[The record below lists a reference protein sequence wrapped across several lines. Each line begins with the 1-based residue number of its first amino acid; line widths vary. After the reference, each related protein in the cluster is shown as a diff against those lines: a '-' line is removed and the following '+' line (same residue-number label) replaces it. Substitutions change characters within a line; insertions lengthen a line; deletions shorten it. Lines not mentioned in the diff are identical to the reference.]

1 MRVLTTRK
9 TPPEM
14 PRYLL
19 GDDRAAIVRRQ
30 DVMLTRLQV
39 RYRPR
44 FQRVLNRAADR
55 MLRTFAATGVV
66 PDNSE
71 EDAAALA
78 AVFQEMALFSV
89 RHSAQ
94 AVIDTGKS
102 WARPL
107 ERKDFT
113 DTFILFASNYIA
125 DELIRARISNITRNT
140 RQTIVAAIAQT
151 VAADNGVDRVGIA
164 RQVRRRVPTINRNRA
179 DRIARTE
186 THGASTYADQQATS
200 QLGLDLSKEWVAVE
214 DARTRE
220 DHSAAD
226 GQVVPFADLFLIGDS
241 MMARPG
247 DPNAPAAQVIN
258 CRCQSISIV
267 ND

>member
-1 MRVLTTRK
+1 
-9 TPPEM
+9 M

-19 GDDRAAIVRRQ
+19 GSDRATIVRQQ

-44 FQRVLNRAADR
+44 FQRVLNAAAAR
-55 MLRTFAATGVV
+55 MLRDYQATGVV

-78 AVFQEMALFSV
+78 QVFQEMALASI
-89 RHSAQ
+89 RSSAQ
-94 AVIDTGKS
+94 AVLDTGKS
-102 WARPL
+102 WAMQL
-107 ERKDFT
+107 ERKDFA
-113 DTFILFASNYIA
+113 DTFILFAADYIA
-125 DELIRARISNITRNT
+125 DEMIRARIRNITKTT
-140 RQTIVAAIAQT
+140 RTTIIAAIART
-151 VAADNGVDRVGIA
+151 VAQDNGVDRVGIA
-164 RQVRRRVPTINRNRA
+164 RQISRSVPSINRNRA
-179 DRIARTE
+179 DRISRTE
-186 THGASTYADQQATS
+186 THGASTYADQQATR

-220 DHSAAD
+220 DHSQAD
-226 GQVVPFADLFLIGDS
+226 GQVVAFADPFLIGETGIP
-241 MMARPG
+241 MMRPG
-247 DPNAPAAQVIN
+247 DSIAPADQIVN